1 MRARRR
7 LACAACLI
15 LAGWAL
21 PRSAAGQSGRPS
33 DLPDAEIERRLA
45 FVENSLDAHQRHAQI
60 WFWSWLTVNAGS
72 VVGLSV
78 GAALTDNSANR
89 VNMIGNAALAALGVG
104 DMLLF
109 RPVDARFGAE
119 PMRALPD
126 ATRAERLRKLEAGE
140 SLMQR
145 NAARAE
151 QRYDWTVHAGNFAAN
166 AVVGGLTWAA
176 GDAQSGLITVLVQTL
191 FGELYIWTD
200 PSGPAKDWRE
210 YQRLKAGGSQ
220 EASRGW
226 SLAAFPGGVALSY
239 RF

>member
-7 LACAACLI
+7 LAFAACLI
-15 LAGWAL
+15 VASWAL
-21 PRSAAGQSGRPS
+21 PRCAAGQGVGPS
-33 DLPDAEIERRLA
+33 DLADAEIARRLA
-45 FVENSLDAHQRHAQI
+45 FIENSLDAHQLHAQI

-72 VVGLSV
+72 TVGLSV

-89 VNMIGNAALAALGVG
+89 VNMIGNAALAALGMA
-104 DMLLF
+104 DMLLL

-119 PMRALPD
+119 PIRALPD
-126 ATRAERLRKLEAGE
+126 ATRAERLRQLEAGE
-140 SLMQR
+140 NLMRR
-145 NAARAE
+145 NAERAE

-166 AVVGGLTWAA
+166 ALVGGLTWAA
-176 GDAQSGLITVLVQTL
+176 GDAQSGVITILVQTL

-200 PSGPAKDWRE
+200 PSGPAKDWQE
-210 YQRLKAGGSQ
+210 YQRLKSGGSL

-226 SLAAFPGGVALSY
+226 SLAAFPGGVALKY

>member
-7 LACAACLI
+7 LAFAACLI
-15 LAGWAL
+15 AASWAL
-21 PRSAAGQSGRPS
+21 PRCAGGQSAGPS
-33 DLPDAEIERRLA
+33 DLADAEIARRLA
-45 FVENSLDAHQRHAQI
+45 FIEHSLDAHQRHAQI

-72 VVGLSV
+72 TVGLSV

-109 RPVDARFGAE
+109 RPVNARFGAE
-119 PMRALPD
+119 PIRTLPD
-126 ATRAERLRKLEAGE
+126 ATRAQRLRKLAAGE
-140 SLMQR
+140 NLIKR

-151 QRYDWTVHAGNFAAN
+151 QRYDWTVHAGNFAGN
-166 AVVGGLTWAA
+166 ALVGGLTWAA
-176 GDAQSGLITVLVQTL
+176 GDAQSGLITVLLQTL
-191 FGELYIWTD
+191 LGELYIWTD

-210 YQRLKAGGSQ
+210 YQRLQSGGFL

-226 SLAAFPGGVALSY
+226 SLAAFPGGVALRY

>member
-1 MRARRR
+1 MRARKR
-7 LACAACLI
+7 LAFAACLI
-15 LAGWAL
+15 VAGWAA
-21 PRSAAGQSGRPS
+21 PRCAAGQSVGPA
-33 DLPDAEIERRLA
+33 DLAEGEIARRLA
-45 FVENSLDAHQRHAQI
+45 FIENSLAAHQLHAQI

-78 GAALTDNSANR
+78 GAALTDNGANR
-89 VNMIGNAALAALGVG
+89 VNMIGNAALAGLGVG

-109 RPVDARFGAE
+109 RPVNARFGAE
-119 PMRALPD
+119 PIRVLPD
-126 ATRAERLRKLEAGE
+126 ATRAERLRKLADGE
-140 SLMQR
+140 NLMRR

-166 AVVGGLTWAA
+166 ALVGGLTWAA

-200 PSGPAKDWRE
+200 PSGPAKDWQE
-210 YQRLKAGGSQ
+210 YQRLSAGESL

-226 SLAAFPGGVALSY
+226 SLAVFPGGVALKY

>member
-1 MRARRR
+1 MRARKR
-7 LACAACLI
+7 LAFAACLI
-15 LAGWAL
+15 VASWAL
-21 PRSAAGQSGRPS
+21 PRCAAGQSVGPS
-33 DLPDAEIERRLA
+33 DLSDAEIERRLA
-45 FVENSLDAHQRHAQI
+45 FIENSLDAHQLHAQI

-72 VVGLSV
+72 TVGLSV

-119 PMRALPD
+119 PIRALPD
-126 ATRAERLRKLEAGE
+126 ATRAERVRKLAAGE
-140 SLMQR
+140 NLMRR
-145 NAARAE
+145 NAERAE

-166 AVVGGLTWAA
+166 ALVGGLTWAA
-176 GDAQSGLITVLVQTL
+176 GDAQSGIITIVLQTL

-200 PSGPAKDWRE
+200 PSGPAKDWQE
-210 YQRLKAGGSQ
+210 YQRLKAGDSL

-226 SLAAFPGGVALSY
+226 SLAAFPGGVALKY

>member
-1 MRARRR
+1 MRARKR
-7 LACAACLI
+7 LAFAACLI
-15 LAGWAL
+15 VAGWAA
-21 PRSAAGQSGRPS
+21 PRCAAGQSVAPA
-33 DLPDAEIERRLA
+33 DLADGEIARRLA
-45 FVENSLDAHQRHAQI
+45 FIENSLDAHQRHAQL
-60 WFWSWLTVNAGS
+60 WFWSWMTVNAGS
-72 VVGLSV
+72 VVGLSA
-78 GAALTDNSANR
+78 GAALTDNSAHR

-119 PMRALPD
+119 PIQALPD
-126 ATRAERLRKLEAGE
+126 ATRAERLRKLAVGE
-140 SLMQR
+140 NLMRR

-166 AVVGGLTWAA
+166 ALVGGLTWAA

-200 PSGPAKDWRE
+200 PSGPAKDWQE
-210 YQRLKAGGSQ
+210 YQRLSAGESL

-226 SLAAFPGGVALSY
+226 SLAAFPGGVALKY

>member
-1 MRARRR
+1 MRALKR
-7 LACAACLI
+7 LAFAACLI
-15 LAGWAL
+15 VAGWAV
-21 PRSAAGQSGRPS
+21 PRCAAGQSVAPA
-33 DLPDAEIERRLA
+33 DLADAEIARRLA
-45 FVENSLDAHQRHAQI
+45 FIESSLAAHQRNAQI
-60 WFWSWLTVNAGS
+60 WFWSWMTVNAGS

-89 VNMIGNAALAALGVG
+89 VNMIGNAALAGLGVG

-109 RPVDARFGAE
+109 RPVAARFGAE
-119 PMRALPD
+119 PIRVLPD
-126 ATRAERLRKLEAGE
+126 ATRAERLRKLTAGE
-140 SLMQR
+140 NLMRR

-166 AVVGGLTWAA
+166 ALVGGLTWAA

-200 PSGPAKDWRE
+200 PSGPAKDWQE
-210 YQRLKAGGSQ
+210 YQRLRAGESL

-226 SLAAFPGGVALSY
+226 SLAAFPGGVALKY